1 MPSARAALDPKPEVL
16 FIRSHGRDPEPD
28 LAPGEWDRLNGLFTI
43 HHFAGASLV
52 DYRAGLAPGGPWSN
66 VSAIIRTGW
75 LKTGP
80 FAGWLFFG
88 PDEVPR
94 LPSSL
99 QLVACTGHG
108 YDAADVPGLA
118 ARGIAYSNTPDTCTE
133 AVANTALYLVLA
145 SYRYFSFAEKCARGA
160 PREDSGGGAA
170 NGTSDDDDDDD
181 EYFWGRSRELGPK
194 AEDPVGHVL
203 GIVGM
208 GDIGAAI
215 ARKAAAALGM
225 RVHYHNRTR
234 NHAAEKALEPFGGAE
249 YHDSL
254 ESLLA
259 VADCICLA
267 CPLTPLTKHAISRRT
282 LGLTKAQG
290 VRIVNIGRGGL
301 IDEDALL
308 EALESRRVIGVG
320 LDVHAQEPGVNPKL
334 KDNWMV
340 TLLPHIGVCSGS
352 SWREFDRVNFRN
364 LEEWFYGDKS
374 KVTTVKP
381 L

>member
-1 MPSARAALDPKPEVL
+1 MSLDPKPEVL

-28 LAPGEWDRLNGLFTI
+28 LPPGEWDRLNRIFTM
-43 HHFAGASLV
+43 HHFIGTSMA
-52 DYRAGLAPGGPWSN
+52 DYRDGLASGGPWSN

-75 LKTGP
+75 LKAGP
-80 FAGWLFFG
+80 FAEWLFFG

-94 LPSSL
+94 LPPSL
-99 QLVACTGHG
+99 QLIACTGHG
-108 YDAADVPGLA
+108 YDAADVQGLA
-118 ARGIAYSNTPDTCTE
+118 ARGIQYANTPDTCTE
-133 AVANTALYLVLA
+133 AVANTALYLILG
-145 SYRYFSFAEKCARGA
+145 SYRYFSFAERCARGA
-160 PREDSGGGAA
+160 PTEHGG
-170 NGTSDDDDDDD
+170 DD

-194 AEDPVGHVL
+194 AEDPAGHVL

-208 GDIGAAI
+208 GDIGTAI

-225 RVHYHNRTR
+225 RVKYHNRRR
-234 NHAAEKALEPFGGAE
+234 NHAAERALEPLGGAG
-249 YHDSL
+249 YHESL

-282 LGLTKAQG
+282 LALTKERG

-301 IDEDALL
+301 VDEDSLL
-308 EALESRRVIGVG
+308 EALDSRRVVGVG

-334 KDNWMV
+334 RDNWMV

-381 L
+381 